1 MVAAGIEGTYE
12 LVDIAPDDL
21 AGALELVR
29 QGYYVGCNVTMPYKE
44 SVVRLLDG
52 LDDDAGIIRAVNTVT
67 REGSDLVGHNTD
79 AYGVRRTVET
89 LMAGA
94 DAGSSSAVV
103 VGAGGTGRAATYGL
117 IRSGFRRIVVFNRH
131 LERAQRLVN
140 DFAQLSTDTHLLAR
154 PLDEGALTDELRTA
168 NLLVNAS
175 SVGLNSD
182 ESPLP
187 ASILPP
193 GIRVLDVVYSPRD
206 TRLLRD
212 ARAAGATSTANGEP
226 MVIHQGAR
234 AFELWFEQSAPL
246 DAMSSAL
253 VAAMEA
259 RSRPS
264 ESTAPGL

>member
-1 MVAAGIEGTYE
+1 MAAAGIDGTYE

-21 AGALELVR
+21 PRALERVR
-29 QGYYVGCNVTMPYKE
+29 EGYYLGCNVTMPYKE

-67 REGSDLVGHNTD
+67 REGRGLVGHNTD
-79 AYGVRRTVET
+79 SYGVRRTVEL
-89 LMAGA
+89 LMEGA
-94 DAGSSSAVV
+94 APGSSSAVV

-131 LERAQRLVN
+131 LERAERLVN
-140 DFAQLSTDTHLLAR
+140 DFAGLGTDTQLLAQ
-154 PLDEGALTDELRTA
+154 PLEEGAVTTELRAA

-212 ARAAGATSTANGEP
+212 ARAAGAAATANGEP

-234 AFELWFEQSAPL
+234 AFELWFERSAPL
-246 DAMSSAL
+246 AAMTSAL
-253 VAAMEA
+253 DAAMEA
-259 RSRPS
+259 RSRAS
-264 ESTAPGL
+264 ASAAPGR